1 MCDFHIEG
9 AMPFEFKDGV
19 RRQNGA
25 VLAVV
30 LIVLLVMMLGAVSLL
45 SSVGTSAAL
54 SGNIGFKRDANSRS
68 ARGVGDAFN
77 QMTGANRT
85 TLLGIQDSVAGCP
98 PPASTGV
105 KCTAATEWV
114 KQNFYP
120 RLLQSDENGIPLVI
134 KDTTAFD
141 SVFKLAAQSYSGGF
155 AASDV
160 TKTRFLIERM
170 CTAYGPATPATC
182 MLSSSSPRGGTGW
195 AGKPGSTA
203 TPLYR
208 VTVRTDGVRNSQTYA
223 QWIVTFAQE

>member
-9 AMPFEFKDGV
+9 AMSVGFRGGFG
-19 RRQNGA
+19 RQGGA

-30 LIVLLVMMLGAVSLL
+30 LIILLVMMLGATSLL
-45 SSVGTSAAL
+45 SSVGTSALL
-54 SGNIGFKRDANSRS
+54 SGNIGFKRDTNSRS
-68 ARGVGDAFN
+68 ARGLGDAFK
-77 QMTGANRT
+77 QMTGTNRT
-85 TLLGIQDSVAGCP
+85 TLLSIQDSIVGCP

-120 RLLQSDENGIPLVI
+120 RLLESDENGIPVII
-134 KDTTAFD
+134 KDATAFD
-141 SVFKLAAQSYSGGF
+141 SVFKVAAQSYTGGF

-170 CTAYGPATPATC
+170 CTTYGPASAVTC
-182 MLSSSSPRGGTGW
+182 MLSSNSPRGGTGW